1 MSMGACKNKKGSWP
15 FSPPLAA
22 VGDSVLKPAV
32 VLSDSS
38 WISLFDGRYI
48 GKWHVY
54 GKNLPGGAWNTD
66 SSCIHLKPGL
76 KNGYQT
82 LGGGDL
88 TTNDTFS
95 NFDLKMEWKI
105 GKKANSGIIIFVQ
118 EDIAKYKETW
128 NTGPEIQICDKDSN
142 EDAHSQKHEAGD
154 LYDLIESRVMS
165 AKPALEWNQV
175 EIVSNDRRLDVYL
188 NDVHIIS
195 TVLWDEHWNK
205 LIAESKFRTMPGF
218 GSYRSGHIALQDHGE
233 EVWFR
238 NIKIKN
244 IQPEY

>member
-1 MSMGACKNKKGSWP
+1 
-15 FSPPLAA
+15 
-22 VGDSVLKPAV
+22 
-32 VLSDSS
+32 
-38 WISLFDGRYI
+38 
-48 GKWHVY
+48 
-54 GKNLPGGAWNTD
+54 
-66 SSCIHLKPGL
+66 
-76 KNGYQT
+76 
-82 LGGGDL
+82 
-88 TTNDTFS
+88 
-95 NFDLKMEWKI
+95 
-105 GKKANSGIIIFVQ
+105 
-118 EDIAKYKETW
+118 
-128 NTGPEIQICDKDSN
+128 
-142 EDAHSQKHEAGD
+142 
-154 LYDLIESRVMS
+154 MS